1 MVFVEKLVFIR
12 VRGSFYCAIKNS
24 TFINLSLSQ
33 RRTVMQ
39 EPKLFIMTMNKV
51 SGIYTIAN
59 KVTGK
64 MYIGESLDIYRR
76 WHDEHILQLR
86 KNRHYNKELQNDFN
100 KYGEEN
106 FEFEILERYSGNDPI
121 STKARILILES
132 YFITQFRK
140 AGIGLYNTENTMVE
154 ILNGN
159 KIPEAGNT
167 LICAIA
173 NVLAN
178 YTIKECEGFVYF
190 EKYKTIKSILFD
202 YIKLT
207 KETQASVVKEFEKYL
222 KDNGSDKYHYTLGHT
237 VYYVIN
243 GRKLMHNEEIIMDEK
258 VKELEKMA
266 ILFSEYRKK
275 NQKKKD
281 VKSNESVSGKKCYDP
296 IKDGEIR
303 FSLLFKE
310 FAENGIIPKDY
321 IYDKVREYL
330 VDLGIIT
337 MKNMDSNGASK
348 RVTFV
353 TDDALDKGI
362 LRIIGCKN
370 YGNSVIYSYVFTV
383 NGIEHMRKLFSSLS
397 EREKLEL
404 FTYKNIA

>member
-1 MVFVEKLVFIR
+1 
-12 VRGSFYCAIKNS
+12 
-24 TFINLSLSQ
+24 
-33 RRTVMQ
+33 
-39 EPKLFIMTMNKV
+39 MNKV
-51 SGIYTIAN
+51 SGIYTITN
-59 KVTGK
+59 RVTGK
-64 MYIGESLDIYRR
+64 LYIGESLDIYRR
-76 WHDEHILQLR
+76 WHDEHIPQLR
-86 KNRHYNKELQNDFN
+86 KNRHYNKGLQNDFN

-106 FEFEILERYSGNDPI
+106 FSFEILERYSGNDTI

-132 YFITQFRK
+132 YFTTQFGK
-140 AGIGLYNTENTMVE
+140 AGISLYNAENTMAE

-178 YTIKECEGFVYF
+178 YAIKECEGFVYF
-190 EKYKTIKSILFD
+190 EKYKTIKSVLLD
-202 YIKLT
+202 YVTPK
-207 KETQASVVKEFEKYL
+207 KESQTSVIKEFEKYL
-222 KDNGSDKYHYTLGHT
+222 EDSGNDKYYFTYKHP
-237 VYYVIN
+237 VYYAIN
-243 GRKLMHNEEIIMDEK
+243 GKKLMLEESVVRDDKI
-258 VKELEKMA
+258 KELEKMA